1 MRRRPGRPVPD
12 RHLHGHALIESS
24 MSPAPSPPLQIAAG
38 SFFRFECDHE
48 QLFHPEYK
56 RSNRTKGLKILRC
69 FPHCCPEHIDRSYCG
84 SSLSVSIRLA
94 ECPTGTAPPESLSSE
109 VLSVFA
115 RFESVSAVSLR
126 VGECVEVNKIHQEV
140 QTETNLDGQWI
151 AGALDRPSELVATI
165 RTPNTSLKSERPLI
179 FHLNSNAFSRWYY
192 DWESGANKAQRL
204 MKHVLKAYVME
215 RVAVDKDDNFTT
227 TSSPEA
233 FTHLYRV
240 VHIVTSPQFT
250 VISYRRAPLEPLQAA
265 QAAAQLQLIKTQVPE
280 QLRSGLL
287 SAHRGLPHRLAP
299 NDRRGMVS
307 VPAPARTASV
317 MPVRDRGSSAL
328 VSSQRMEEYEEGLKR
343 RRRQAPPKTSETPI
357 HPQEDN
363 LFWEHAN
370 APAASISKN
379 LVLLYAF
386 LCWAPLRF
394 YSPFVEE
401 LANLVQLKLLD
412 RIAKVKSKRNC
423 FVQLLL
429 DHAQAED
436 DLRADGAPPVSQ
448 EVDAL
453 LRAASQTAVWLYSRE
468 TCRWMRA
475 FFQQYAV
482 CVLDKKQLRACF
494 LQFLSEVEERLNT
507 EVFAATAIGSLA
519 NVAEE
524 VIAAVYSCEYFHDR
538 RPLVRQILGG
548 QSFAGW
554 NLFVA
559 QMRDTFIGA
568 TSLPRGIGTQ
578 GRNAT
583 FATAYSPHNAI
594 EESWNG
600 EWVLDMEATG
610 WSVGGTSFNDKTS
623 QDVSLYSLV
632 ALISQ
637 IVHLEVCMDIQD
649 SALRVRSTRGV
660 AGHLDCMHVVLDSKE
675 RVFRLFPNG
684 VASSGWEGLRGDYI
698 GEIRVEEPENVVVFI
713 EMFNWAVE
721 KGEQS
726 YHVHMCMECQQ
737 SGHLSID
744 GNILE
749 TTGSRSFTAEEMPYV
764 GEMSLRMKRKSVEK
778 ANARRSHCTGASRD
792 APWREHSRFH
802 LSYCKV

>member
-1 MRRRPGRPVPD
+1 
-12 RHLHGHALIESS
+12 
-24 MSPAPSPPLQIAAG
+24 
-38 SFFRFECDHE
+38 
-48 QLFHPEYK
+48 
-56 RSNRTKGLKILRC
+56 
-69 FPHCCPEHIDRSYCG
+69 
-84 SSLSVSIRLA
+84 
-94 ECPTGTAPPESLSSE
+94 
-109 VLSVFA
+109 
-115 RFESVSAVSLR
+115 
-126 VGECVEVNKIHQEV
+126 
-140 QTETNLDGQWI
+140 
-151 AGALDRPSELVATI
+151 
-165 RTPNTSLKSERPLI
+165 
-179 FHLNSNAFSRWYY
+179 
-192 DWESGANKAQRL
+192 
-204 MKHVLKAYVME
+204 MKHVLKAYIME
-215 RVAVDKDDNFTT
+215 RVAVDMDDNFTT
-227 TSSPEA
+227 ITSPEA
-233 FTHLYRV
+233 FTQLYRV
-240 VHIVTSPQFT
+240 VHIVTSPEFT
-250 VISYRRAPLEPLQAA
+250 VISYRRAPLEPPEAA
-265 QAAAQLQLIKTQVPE
+265 QAAAQAQLVKIQAPE
-280 QLRSGLL
+280 ERRSGLL
-287 SAHRGLPHRLAP
+287 SSHRGLSHKHAP
-299 NDRRGMVS
+299 NDRHEMVS
-307 VPAPARTASV
+307 VPGPAAAGSV
-317 MPVRDRGSSAL
+317 IPVAHLPSKRI
-328 VSSQRMEEYEEGLKR
+328 EEYEEH
-343 RRRQAPPKTSETPI
+343 QVPHETAL
-357 HPQEDN
+357 HPLVDKW
-363 LFWEHAN
+363 FWEHAN

-379 LVLLYAF
+379 LALLYAF

-698 GEIRVEEPENVVVFI
+698 GEIRVEEPGNVVVVF
-713 EMFNWAVE
+713 EMFNWTMR

-726 YHVHMCMECQQ
+726 YHVRMCTEYQQ

-744 GNILE
+744 GDSLA
-749 TTGSRSFTAEEMPYV
+749 TTGSPSFTTEEMPYV
-764 GEMSLRMKRKSVEK
+764 PAYEAQVCREGQRKTERYWRRIERCLVER
-778 ANARRSHCTGASRD
+778 A
-792 APWREHSRFH
+792 
-802 LSYCKV
+802 